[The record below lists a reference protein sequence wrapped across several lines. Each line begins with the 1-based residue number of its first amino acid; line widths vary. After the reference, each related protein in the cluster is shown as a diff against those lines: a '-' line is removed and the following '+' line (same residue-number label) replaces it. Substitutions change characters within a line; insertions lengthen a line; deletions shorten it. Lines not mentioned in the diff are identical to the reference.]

1 MNARSCKNKTTEIND
16 LIVEKN
22 ADVVFISETWLKD
35 NDNITVTA
43 LLPNNF
49 DIVYSNRKSRTGGGV
64 AIIYRNCLKVL
75 PTSYVSNDFTSFE
88 SCHLKVETPD
98 SKICFFSCIYRPPN
112 SAKFNLPFSTF
123 IQDFNDLCE
132 NLSNEQNIYI
142 FGDFNFHFEK
152 TDDKAVNDFKILIN
166 EHDFE
171 QSINVSTHIKGHI
184 LDLCLYRC
192 ADSAFIEFPS
202 VTDNCISDHFVITAS
217 LPFSKPK
224 HLKQT
229 AQRRNTASIDLNDFQ
244 CALSDSIA
252 DISNE
257 LTSFS
262 FSNCLTSVLDKFA
275 PIKNKIIALRPAAP
289 WINLVVKAQKQI
301 KRRAERLFRKTR
313 LTVHKQIYQYHKNKT
328 IKIIDNE
335 KKKYISEQISNSTN
349 SKRLYS
355 VLKSVTAKSNSLTL
369 PSDTPHQNLPDLFNH
384 FFIDKIS
391 KIRHALDSVDCS
403 ASQNPDIECKFC
415 FNSFSPVD
423 QECVR
428 KIIM

>member
-1 MNARSCKNKTTEIND
+1 M
-16 LIVEKN
+16 
-22 ADVVFISETWLKD
+22 
-35 NDNITVTA
+35 
-43 LLPNNF
+43 
-49 DIVYSNRKSRTGGGV
+49 
-64 AIIYRNCLKVL
+64 
-75 PTSYVSNDFTSFE
+75 
-88 SCHLKVETPD
+88 
-98 SKICFFSCIYRPPN
+98 
-112 SAKFNLPFSTF
+112 
-123 IQDFNDLCE
+123 
-132 NLSNEQNIYI
+132 
-142 FGDFNFHFEK
+142 
-152 TDDKAVNDFKILIN
+152 
-166 EHDFE
+166 
-171 QSINVSTHIKGHI
+171 
-184 LDLCLYRC
+184 
-192 ADSAFIEFPS
+192 
-202 VTDNCISDHFVITAS
+202 ITAS

-229 AQRRNTASIDLNDFQ
+229 VQRRNTASIDLNDFQ

-415 FNSFSPVD
+415 FDSFSPVD